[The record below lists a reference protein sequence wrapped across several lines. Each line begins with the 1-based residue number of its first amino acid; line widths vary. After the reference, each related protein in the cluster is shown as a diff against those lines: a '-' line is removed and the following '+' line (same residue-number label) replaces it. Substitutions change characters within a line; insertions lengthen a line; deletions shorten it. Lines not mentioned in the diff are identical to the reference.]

1 MFVSSGIESEKYEH
15 ARSEIEAQLK
25 AIADGDFSDEEFN
38 NAKIY
43 LIDSI
48 RGSYDSKSAV
58 AAAMVSS
65 TLRGEQKNADRE
77 IEEIAAVS
85 REDVI
90 SIAQETRLDTV
101 YFLKGV
107 QTEE

>member
-1 MFVSSGIESEKYEH
+1 MFVSSGIESEKYVQ
-15 ARSEIEAQLK
+15 ARNEIEAQLQ
-25 AIADGDFSDEEFN
+25 AIADGEFTDEEFN
-38 NAKIY
+38 NAKVY

-58 AAAMVSS
+58 AAAMVSG
-65 TLRGEQKNADRE
+65 TLRGEQKNADQE

-85 REDVI
+85 RGDLI
-90 SIAQETRLDTV
+90 SIAKEIKLDTV

-107 QTEE
+107 QSEE